1 MNWIDC
7 KQEMP
12 PPRARVICFVRNGM
26 IRILSYIPS
35 HKGVTGRNVVQAR
48 WRSDSVAGIKGS
60 FRSED
65 VTHWMQLP
73 DRPDPEITIPD

>member
-26 IRILSYIPS
+26 IRILSYIPF
-35 HKGVTGRNVVQAR
+35 HKGVTGRHVVQSE
-48 WRSDSVAGIKGS
+48 WHSDPVNSLIRGFK
-60 FRSED
+60 ETE
-65 VTHWMQLP
+65 VTHWMPLP
-73 DRPDPEITIPD
+73 DLPSNNGQD

>member
-26 IRILSYIPS
+26 TRILSYIPS

-48 WRSDSVAGIKGS
+48 WRSDSVAGI
-60 FRSED
+60 
-65 VTHWMQLP
+65 
-73 DRPDPEITIPD
+73 